1 MTDIVQPNSLS
12 GATPIFEGEVGAN
25 FSLVPA
31 SDRFVPII
39 LDAVA
44 GLSEIEGLTVST
56 DSISSHLAGTPDIVF
71 GALTTTFVRAAASG
85 AHVVQTVLASR
96 GCPGWEGTFV
106 PVSSAE
112 ASTGAVSA
120 AVARFGNPAAS
131 GIQVAAQFALLPL
144 AASDYIETIAQTLV
158 FLKAVG
164 LRTTSKD
171 FGTRVDGDAA
181 HVLAAFSTI
190 LTHFGNPAGH
200 VVLQA
205 TLVANSPSGEAF
217 K

>member
-1 MTDIVQPNSLS
+1 MTNIVQPNRLS
-12 GATPIFEGEVGAN
+12 GASTFFEGEVGAN

-44 GLSEIEGLTVST
+44 GLNEIEGLTVST
-56 DSISSHLAGTPDIVF
+56 DSISSHLGGRAEIVF
-71 GALTTTFVRAAASG
+71 GALTTTFVRAASSG
-85 AHVVQTVLASR
+85 AHIVQTVLASR

-106 PVSSAE
+106 PLSSVE
-112 ASTGAVSA
+112 VGADPVSA

-131 GIQVAAQFALLPL
+131 GVQIAAQFAFLPL

-164 LRTTSKD
+164 LRITSKD
-171 FGTRVDGDAA
+171 FGTRIDGDAA

-190 LTHFGNPAGH
+190 LTHFGSPTGH

-205 TLVANSPSGEAF
+205 TLVANSPSEEAF

>member
-1 MTDIVQPNSLS
+1 MNDIVQADRLS
-12 GATPIFEGEVGAN
+12 GATIFEGDLGAH

-44 GLSEIEGLTVST
+44 GLGEIEGLKVST
-56 DSISSHLAGTPDIVF
+56 DSISSHLAGRAEIVF

-85 AHVVQTVLASR
+85 AHIVQTVLASR

-106 PVSSAE
+106 PISSHE
-112 ASTGAVSA
+112 AGADPVPA
-120 AVARFGNPAAS
+120 AVVRFGNPAPS
-131 GIQVAAQFALLPL
+131 GVQVAAQFALLPL
-144 AASDYIETIAQTLV
+144 AASAYIETIAKTLV
-158 FLKAVG
+158 FLQVVG

-171 FGTRVDGDAA
+171 FGTRIDGDAA

-190 LTHFGNPAGH
+190 LTHFGHPAGH

-205 TLVANSPSGEAF
+205 TLVANSPSEDAF

>member
-1 MTDIVQPNSLS
+1 MTVRADPHSS
-12 GATPIFEGEVGAN
+12 AAAIFEGDIGAN
-25 FSLVPA
+25 FSLIPA
-31 SDRFVPII
+31 SDDFVPII
-39 LDAVA
+39 LGAVA
-44 GLSEIEGLTVST
+44 GLNEIEGLKVST
-56 DSISSHLAGTPDIVF
+56 DSISSHLAGTPEIVF
-71 GALTTTFVRAAASG
+71 GALTTAFVRAAGSG

-96 GCPGWEGTFV
+96 GCPGWEGKFV
-106 PVSSAE
+106 PVSSVE
-112 ASTGAVSA
+112 PDTDRISA
-120 AVARFGNPAAS
+120 AVARFGSPAAS
-131 GIQVAAQFALLPL
+131 GIKVAAQFAFLPL

-164 LRTTSKD
+164 LQITSKD

-190 LTHFGNPAGH
+190 LAHFGSPTGH

-205 TLVANSPSGEAF
+205 TLVANSPTQEAF

>member
-1 MTDIVQPNSLS
+1 MTDTVRSDRQSL
-12 GATPIFEGEVGAN
+12 FEGDVGAN

-39 LDAVA
+39 LEAVA
-44 GLSEIEGLTVST
+44 GLGEIEGLTVSS
-56 DSISSHLAGTPDIVF
+56 DSISSHLTGAPEIVF

-85 AHVVQTVLASR
+85 AHIVQTVLASR
-96 GCPGWEGTFV
+96 GCPGWEGRFV
-106 PVSSAE
+106 PISSVGESADP
-112 ASTGAVSA
+112 VSA
-120 AVARFGNPAAS
+120 AVARFGKPAAS
-131 GIQVAAQFALLPL
+131 GVQVAAQFAFLPL

-164 LRTTSKD
+164 LRITSKD

-190 LTHFGNPAGH
+190 LTHFGSPTGH